1 MKRLSIICILLIMIP
16 LVAFN
21 QNEGKQEKLPR
32 QFPEYSPIYKSGF
45 AAVFRGEYL
54 KLDYSRFF
62 PFIGDYNNCIN
73 ELTGSSQYEL
83 GFQIRNHYFGFAYGF
98 SNISD
103 DTDSLDIEFN
113 NNQWQFRYGFNMIYS
128 WRFIVRP
135 YVALKW
141 NRSRLINTSAFDVIS
156 LQEYMDGRDLDIRF
170 NQPLCFTGIDIAY
183 KIYSNDDLSH
193 YFTVGAFAGYVF
205 KLSQE
210 PLVYSRHT
218 RLDQVPT
225 LGVDHISFGLSV
237 SMNLDFE

>member
-45 AAVFRGEYL
+45 AAVYRGEYL

-83 GFQIRNHYFGFAYGF
+83 GFQIR
-98 SNISD
+98 
-103 DTDSLDIEFN
+103 
-113 NNQWQFRYGFNMIYS
+113 
-128 WRFIVRP
+128 
-135 YVALKW
+135 
-141 NRSRLINTSAFDVIS
+141 
-156 LQEYMDGRDLDIRF
+156 
-170 NQPLCFTGIDIAY
+170 
-183 KIYSNDDLSH
+183 
-193 YFTVGAFAGYVF
+193 YVF

-218 RLDQVPT
+218 RLDQVPS
-225 LGVDHISFGLSV
+225 LGVDHISLGLSV
-237 SMNLDFE
+237 SMNFDFE